1 MNKSRDSEIEG
12 FLSCSFF
19 SHLILSDATPRKR
32 VSPNGMIY
40 FLHALLLMRNGIN
53 TEIHSC
59 QMNKLLI
66 ILTTIMFAFG
76 QFAHSTEN
84 SKRQNIVEMLS
95 GESQGEFARAVEP
108 MDFVFPKDHGAHP
121 DYKTEWWY
129 YTGNLKTDG
138 GGEFGYQLTFF
149 RRALAAEM
157 PARRSRLG
165 TNQIY
170 MAHFALTDVKAK
182 THTSFERFSRGAG
195 GLAGARGEPTF
206 EVWLEDWSAS
216 KDGGSVFRLQAVD
229 DQIEP
234 RVAINLNL
242 QETHPPLLHGE
253 QGLSRKGPERGNAN
267 HYYSLVGLDTEGTI
281 ISRGEEYNVLGKSW
295 MDHEFG
301 TSALSTGVDGW
312 DWFGLQLDDG
322 TGLMFGR
329 LRKSEGG
336 NIGIFEGTVSYAD
349 GRQMPI
355 HSGDFTV
362 TAKGSWKSPETE
374 IAYPSGWQVEFPS
387 IDVELR
393 VNPLIPNQELSDG
406 FTYWE
411 GAVSVEG
418 TIKEVAVKGRGYV
431 ELTGYERS
439 GPIIRRE

>member
-1 MNKSRDSEIEG
+1 MNKPLALFATIIFALCHFAHVNANTNQRNITEILSGDSEG
-12 FLSCSFF
+12 
-19 SHLILSDATPRKR
+19 A
-32 VSPNGMIY
+32 
-40 FLHALLLMRNGIN
+40 
-53 TEIHSC
+53 
-59 QMNKLLI
+59 
-66 ILTTIMFAFG
+66 
-76 QFAHSTEN
+76 
-84 SKRQNIVEMLS
+84 
-95 GESQGEFARAVEP
+95 FARAVEP
-108 MDFVFPKDHGAHP
+108 MELVFPKDHGAHP

-138 GGEFGYQLTFF
+138 GREFGYQLSFF
-149 RRALAAEM
+149 RRGLAAEM
-157 PARRSRLG
+157 PARKSHLG

-195 GLAGARGEPTF
+195 GLAGARGEPTY

-216 KDGGSVFRLQAVD
+216 QDSGSIFRLRAVD

-234 RVAINLNL
+234 RAAINLNL
-242 QETHPPLLHGE
+242 QETRPPLLHGE
-253 QGLSRKGPERGNAN
+253 RGLSRKGPERGNAN

-281 ISRGEEYNVLGKSW
+281 ISRGEEYDVSGKSW

-301 TSALSTGVDGW
+301 TSALSTGVVGW

-349 GRQMPI
+349 GRRIPI
-355 HSGDFTV
+355 QPGDFAVKAT
-362 TAKGSWKSPETE
+362 GSWRSPVTE
-374 IAYPSGWQVEFPS
+374 ITYPSGWQVDFPS
-387 IDVELR
+387 LDIELR
-393 VNPLIPNQELSDG
+393 INPLIPNQELSDG

-411 GAVSVEG
+411 GAVSAEG
-418 TIKEVAVKGRGYV
+418 TIGGQPAKGRGYV
-431 ELTGYERS
+431 ELTGYER
-439 GPIIRRE
+439 